1 MKIKELLSSF
11 SFASII
17 WFLTARVTEAVCPV
31 CTVAVGAGLAV
42 SRSLGV
48 SDSVSGTWFG
58 ALLMSMT
65 LWTIDWLSKKKI
77 NQVISGSLSFVTY
90 YGLTLWWL
98 LANKYIGIPGNS
110 VNVSG
115 LAIDKLLLG
124 LFIGSIVLYL
134 GGKLYLYLKKK
145 NGGRAHFP
153 FEKVVIPFGLVLI
166 VSGIIFLI
174 IW

>member
-1 MKIKELLSSF
+1 
-11 SFASII
+11 
-17 WFLTARVTEAVCPV
+17 
-31 CTVAVGAGLAV
+31 
-42 SRSLGV
+42 
-48 SDSVSGTWFG
+48 
-58 ALLMSMT
+58 MSMT

-174 IW
+174 IG